1 MTADHGPRKPPQTA
15 GRPPGRPT
23 LKTISELSGLAIP
36 TVSRA
41 LHDAPDIGE
50 ATKRRVQELA
60 EKIGY
65 RPNRAGLRLRTG
77 KTNVIALVLATN
89 HDMMNFTARLITAI
103 AAGTRGTAYHLII
116 TPYFPD
122 QNLMDPIRY
131 LVETRSADGIILNQI
146 EPEDPRVAYL
156 MEQDFPFATHGRTRW
171 CDRHP
176 YVDFDNTVFGRIGAE
191 RLIEKGRRHLLIIAP
206 PRNQN
211 YAMNIIE
218 GVGAATSAA
227 GARFEILD
235 GVTSDSPSL
244 DIEAAVRARFGAGD
258 RPDGILC
265 ASTSAAIAAT
275 AGIEISGL
283 VLGREVDVIAKEALP
298 FLRRFRPEILTVFED
313 VAQAGAVLTKAVIQA
328 IDSPDLPPIQVL
340 DAPQT

>member
-1 MTADHGPRKPPQTA
+1 MTADKGPPTTDGTA
-15 GRPPGRPT
+15 GRRTERPT

-41 LHDAPDIGE
+41 LNDAPDIGE
-50 ATKRRVQELA
+50 ATKLKVRALA

-77 KTNVIALVLATN
+77 KTNVLALVLST
-89 HDMMNFTARLITAI
+89 HYDMMNFTARLITAI

-122 QNLMDPIRY
+122 QNLLDPIRY

-156 MEQDFPFATHGRTRW
+156 MEQNFPFATHGRTKW

-191 RLIEKGRRHLLIIAP
+191 RLIERGRRHLLLIAP

-211 YAMNIIE
+211 YAMNIID
-218 GVGAATSAA
+218 GVAAATAAASA
-227 GARFEILD
+227 RYEILET
-235 GVTSDSPSL
+235 VTSDSPSL
-244 DIEAAVRARFGAGD
+244 EIEARVHARFGEDD

-275 AGIEISGL
+275 AGIEVSGL
-283 VLGREVDVIAKEALP
+283 ALGHEVDVIAKEALP

-313 VAQAGAVLTKAVIQA
+313 VARAGTVLTQAVIQA

-340 DAPQT
+340 DAPQP